1 MRQGCMRRRD
11 LTCQCW
17 LSCSVQHAVAAPLRW
32 LNPSQDSVAQRVEHI
47 GTGLALVLLAEDVG
61 A

>member
-1 MRQGCMRRRD
+1 MRRRD